1 MNKDCTIC
9 KETKPIEEFY
19 YHKCTNSYCS
29 ECKECT
35 KKRSKKYREEQPEK
49 IKQMRQNYK
58 ERRKDIRYE
67 TDRRAHLKRKYKIT
81 EEDYKQMYEQQ
92 KGCCA
97 ICQKQIEFRK
107 LCVDHSH
114 ETNKVRGLLCKS
126 CNLAIGS
133 FKDDILLLENAIN
146 YLRRYE
152 NEK

>member
-1 MNKDCTIC
+1 MSKICTIC
-9 KETKPIEEFY
+9 GKEKSNEEFY
-19 YHKCTNSYCS
+19 WNKTKSRFCS

-35 KKRSKKYREEQPEK
+35 KKRSKKYREEHPEK

-67 TDRRAHLKRKYKIT
+67 TDRKAHLKRKYKIT
-81 EEDYKQMYEQQ
+81 EEDYKKMYEQQ

-114 ETNKVRGLLCKS
+114 KSNKVRGLLCTS
-126 CNLAIGS
+126 CNLALGS

-146 YLRRYE
+146 YLRRYK